1 MSAVLLDTCIVIHFL
16 RQKPEAIEYIQT
28 LSNAPHLSSVT
39 VMELY
44 AGVRGKDEEQQ
55 LANMIAHS
63 QVLDICGEIGA
74 LAGKLLKQY
83 RPASGMDAI
92 DALIGATAM
101 HNDVELVTLNIKH
114 FAMFEGLGR
123 PY

>member
-1 MSAVLLDTCIVIHFL
+1 MSDVLLDTCIVIDFL
-16 RQKPEAIEYIQT
+16 RQKPEAVDYIQSLT
-28 LSNAPHLSSVT
+28 NTPHLSSVT

-44 AGVRGKDEEQQ
+44 AGVRGRDEERQ

-63 QVLDICGEIGA
+63 QVLDICTDTGA

-83 RPASGMDAI
+83 RPSSGMDAI
-92 DALIGATAM
+92 DALIAATAM
-101 HNDVELVTLNIKH
+101 HNGVELVTLNIKH

>member
-1 MSAVLLDTCIVIHFL
+1 MNDVLLDTCIVIDFL
-16 RQKPEAIEYIQT
+16 RQKPKAIDYIQT

-44 AGVRGKDEEQQ
+44 AGVRGRHEEQQ

-63 QVLDICGEIGA
+63 QVLDINSEIGA
-74 LAGKLLKQY
+74 LAGRLLKKY
-83 RPASGMDAI
+83 RPSSGLDAI
-92 DALIGATAM
+92 DALIAATAK
-101 HNDVELVTLNIKH
+101 HNDIELVTLNIKH
-114 FAMFEGLGR
+114 FAMFEGLVR